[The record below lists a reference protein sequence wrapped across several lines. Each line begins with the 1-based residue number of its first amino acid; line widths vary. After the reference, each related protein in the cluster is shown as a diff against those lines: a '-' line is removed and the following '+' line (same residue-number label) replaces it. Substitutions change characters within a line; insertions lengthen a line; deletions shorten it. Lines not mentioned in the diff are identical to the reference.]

1 MARATVILAL
11 LMGLGAPSLA
21 AEEKGTPVQ
30 KVLEMMNEM
39 LAKGKAEKEAETK
52 IFEQYTEWV
61 DDESKETGSAIKTA
75 KADIEELT
83 AEAEKADA
91 DVADLSEKIAELDAQ
106 IAAWEAD
113 QKAATEL
120 RDSEKAEYLKVSTDY
135 GESLDALDRAINV
148 LEKQAYARPQAEML
162 LQKMAVNVRGM
173 ERVLAAFLEMKSKA
187 DDSLRGSGAPAVA
200 AYEFQSGGIIEM
212 LEKLKK
218 KFKAELDT
226 VETEEANKAHA
237 YDLEMLHLGN
247 SIEAARADRNKKA
260 EVKAQRAADSAE
272 AKGKLADTK
281 AELEEAEKYLADLE
295 ATFKAK
301 TSAYEANQKVRA
313 EEIEA
318 IAKAIEII
326 SSPAVSGAADKHLPG
341 LVQQAKAVSL
351 LQMSR
356 SSEKTM
362 TSHRDAL
369 RQRASEFLRKKAEQL
384 GSKVLSMAAVQ
395 AGFDPFAKVIDMI
408 KKLIARL
415 EEEAAAEAGH
425 KAWCDEELKTNKMT
439 RDAKTSEV
447 QTLTA
452 AVEKL
457 EGEIAALAKRLEELA
472 AAQAAL
478 AKAMKEA
485 TEIREKEKEENLAT
499 IKDAK
504 EAQEAVSSAL
514 TILRDFYAKQAGL
527 LQEGQVPE
535 MKEYKGMGG
544 SSKGVIGMLE
554 VILSDFARLEAETT
568 ADENQAQK
576 EYDQFMADSKA
587 SQEAMHDEEFDKGLI
602 KDKKEHEAKL
612 TKEDLAAAQE
622 ELDAALKYYEEL
634 KPMCLEVHVSYE
646 ERAAKRQEEIEALQ
660 EAYKILSEER

>member
-1 MARATVILAL
+1 
-11 LMGLGAPSLA
+11 
-21 AEEKGTPVQ
+21 
-30 KVLEMMNEM
+30 
-39 LAKGKAEKEAETK
+39 
-52 IFEQYTEWV
+52 
-61 DDESKETGSAIKTA
+61 
-75 KADIEELT
+75 
-83 AEAEKADA
+83 
-91 DVADLSEKIAELDAQ
+91 
-106 IAAWEAD
+106 
-113 QKAATEL
+113 
-120 RDSEKAEYLKVSTDY
+120 
-135 GESLDALDRAINV
+135 
-148 LEKQAYARPQAEML
+148 
-162 LQKMAVNVRGM
+162 
-173 ERVLAAFLEMKSKA
+173 
-187 DDSLRGSGAPAVA
+187 
-200 AYEFQSGGIIEM
+200 
-212 LEKLKK
+212 
-218 KFKAELDT
+218 
-226 VETEEANKAHA
+226 
-237 YDLEMLHLGN
+237 
-247 SIEAARADRNKKA
+247 
-260 EVKAQRAADSAE
+260 
-272 AKGKLADTK
+272 
-281 AELEEAEKYLADLE
+281 
-295 ATFKAK
+295 
-301 TSAYEANQKVRA
+301 
-313 EEIEA
+313 
-318 IAKAIEII
+318 
-326 SSPAVSGAADKHLPG
+326 
-341 LVQQAKAVSL
+341 
-351 LQMSR
+351 
-356 SSEKTM
+356 M

-369 RQRASEFLRKKAEQL
+369 RQRAEFLRKKAEQL

-439 RDAKTSEV
+439 RDAKTTEV

-485 TEIREKEKEENLAT
+485 TEIRTKEKEENLQT

-504 EAQEAVSSAL
+504 EAQEAVEQAL
-514 TILRDFYAKQAGL
+514 VILKDFYAKQGAL

-535 MKEYKGMGG
+535 MKAYNGMGG
-544 SSKGVIGMLE
+544 ASKGVVGMLE

-587 SQEAMHDEEFDKGLI
+587 EMEKMHDEEFDKGLI

-612 TKEDLAAAQE
+612 TKEDLAAAQD

-660 EAYKILSEER
+660 EAYKILNEVQQ

>member
-11 LMGLGAPSLA
+11 LA
-21 AEEKGTPVQ
+21 ALTSPAAATETKGTPVQ
-30 KVLEMMNEM
+30 KVIEMMNEM

-52 IFEQYTEWV
+52 LFNEYAEWV
-61 DDESKETGSAIKTA
+61 DDESRETGFTIKTA

-91 DVADLSEKIAELDAQ
+91 DVADLTEKIAELDGQ
-106 IAAWEAD
+106 IAGWEAD

-120 RDSEKAEYLKVSTDY
+120 RESEKAEYLKVSTDY
-135 GESLDALDRAINV
+135 GESVDALDRAINV

-162 LQKMAVNVRGM
+162 LQKMAVNVPGM
-173 ERVLAAFLEMKSKA
+173 QRVLAAFLEMKSNEK
-187 DDSLRGSGAPAVA
+187 DSLRGSQSGGPAVA
-200 AYEFQSGGIIEM
+200 AYEFQSGGII
-212 LEKLKK
+212 
-218 KFKAELDT
+218 
-226 VETEEANKAHA
+226 
-237 YDLEMLHLGN
+237 EMLHLGN

-326 SSPAVSGAADKHLPG
+326 SSPEVSGAADKHLPG

-369 RQRASEFLRKKAEQL
+369 RQRASEFLQKKAEQL

-485 TEIREKEKEENLAT
+485 TEIRTKEKEENLQT

-504 EAQEAVSSAL
+504 EAQEAVEQAL
-514 TILRDFYAKQAGL
+514 VILKDFYAKQAGL

-646 ERAAKRQEEIEALQ
+646 ERAKKRQEEIEALQ
-660 EAYKILSEER
+660 EAYKILSAER